1 MSTRIEWPIWS
12 IRVTEN
18 SLPSITFQTWK
29 RDANRETSKNFF
41 TIFFIY
47 ICKEKKKERK
57 GKRWKYLRSRKENLL
72 FSKRKKK
79 TEISQTQISLHSMS
93 NEFDVT
99 NLLFPC
105 KILDSLFLDIPISR
119 VSRSNKQRCFSSNF
133 SREGNRKIKKNPD
146 RVYFEIFLLRF
157 FSRSQNTVIKTVSAS
172 VRSLLLSFTFI
183 IKCINIL
190 RKCYFFWIRRGER
203 AIHQLRILVHESL
216 TDLNGGTDEI
226 HDRKVS

>member
-12 IRVTEN
+12 IRVTED

-29 RDANRETSKNFF
+29 RDANRGTSKNFF

-57 GKRWKYLRSRKENLL
+57 GKRWKYIRSRKENLL

-105 KILDSLFLDIPISR
+105 KILFSLIYRFR
-119 VSRSNKQRCFSSNF
+119 EFRSNKQRCFSSNF
-133 SREGNRKIKKNPD
+133 SREGNRKIKKSPD

-157 FSRSQNTVIKTVSAS
+157 FSRSQNIVIKTVSVS

-190 RKCYFFWIRRGER
+190 RKCYFSSNFEEEKER
-203 AIHQLRILVHESL
+203 SISYEYLFTNL
-216 TDLNGGTDEI
+216 
-226 HDRKVS
+226 